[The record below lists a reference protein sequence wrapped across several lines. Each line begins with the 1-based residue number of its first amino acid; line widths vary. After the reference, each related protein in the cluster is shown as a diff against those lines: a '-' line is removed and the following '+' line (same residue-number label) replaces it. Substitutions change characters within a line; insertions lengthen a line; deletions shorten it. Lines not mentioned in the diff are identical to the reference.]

1 MKAAVI
7 QSNYMP
13 WRGYFDIMHDAD
25 VFVFYDDVQ
34 YTVNDWRN
42 RNRVKTANGV
52 VWLTIPVGD
61 QNDRRICDVEI
72 RDQGWCRRHWMTIE
86 QSYHRAP
93 GFARYG
99 AFFRDVYAR
108 PWTSL
113 SVLNQTTIKA
123 IAGLLGIRTQMLDSR
138 DFNLQG
144 KGSDRLLMLLQ
155 QIGATDYISG
165 PSAQAYL
172 DAESYA
178 RHGIRVHWKDYSHYP
193 EYPQLYGAYTPDLSI
208 IDVLLNCGDR
218 APAYI
223 WGHRNQAACRAA
235 LSAAPLSAAPL
246 NPGRHEGDRRDG

>member
-61 QNDRRICDVEI
+61 QNDRKICEVES
-72 RDQGWCRRHWMTIE
+72 RDRTWARKHWMTIE
-86 QSYHRAP
+86 HAYRRAP

-99 AFFRDVYAR
+99 DFFRDIYSQT
-108 PWTSL
+108 WTSL

-123 IAGLLGIRTQMLDSR
+123 IATDLLGIRTQMVDSR
-138 DFNLQG
+138 DFDLDG
-144 KGSDRLLMLLQ
+144 KGSDRLLSLLQ
-155 QIGATDYISG
+155 RLGATDYISG
-165 PSAQAYL
+165 PRAKSYL
-172 DAESYA
+172 DAELYA
-178 RHGIRVHWKDYSHYP
+178 RSGVRVHWKDYNHYP
-193 EYPQLYGAYTPDLSI
+193 EYPQLHGAYAPDLSI
-208 IDVLLNCGDR
+208 IDLLMNCGERTAD
-218 APAYI
+218 YV
-223 WGHRNQAACRAA
+223 WGHRDARASVA
-235 LSAAPLSAAPL
+235 VPDHDADEREP
-246 NPGRHEGDRRDG
+246 

>member
-42 RNRVKTANGV
+42 RNRVKAANGV

-72 RDQGWCRRHWMTIE
+72 RDRAWARKHWMTIE
-86 QSYHRAP
+86 QSYSRAP
-93 GFARYG
+93 GFALY
-99 AFFRDVYAR
+99 ADFFRNIYSQ

-113 SVLNQTTIKA
+113 SVLNHTTIKA
-123 IAGLLGIRTQMLDSR
+123 IATDLLGIQTQMLDSR
-138 DFNLQG
+138 DFDLQG

-155 QIGATDYISG
+155 RLGATDYISG
-165 PSAQAYL
+165 PRAKSYL

-178 RHGIRVHWKDYSHYP
+178 RSGVRVLWKDYNHYP
-193 EYPQLYGAYTPDLSI
+193 EYPQLHGAFTPNLSI
-208 IDVLLNCGDR
+208 IDLLMNCGER
-218 APAYI
+218 ARDYV
-223 WGHRNQAACRAA
+223 WGHRDA
-235 LSAAPLSAAPL
+235 SASVAGHGHDVESQP
-246 NPGRHEGDRRDG
+246 